1 LATQIVAAVHQF
13 ERHSITIITTAAKDF
28 ADCAPH
34 RAGNQNKLK
43 TPTER
48 AHKTCRKD
56 GIQAMEKGSEK
67 KTASPKTAMSTA
79 KKRLHRSSHL
89 KAAARARQLHGGDDN
104 DRPCAGGSL
113 DRAARYE
120 VSSPRFWWNQNQADS
135 AGALG
140 HPSRP

>member
-34 RAGNQNKLK
+34 REPGNHNKLK
-43 TPTER
+43 THAER
-48 AHKTCRKD
+48 VHKTSRKD
-56 GIQAMEKGSEK
+56 GIQELIEKGSEK

-79 KKRLHRSSHL
+79 NKRLHRSSHL

-120 VSSPRFWWNQNQADS
+120 VF
-135 AGALG
+135 
-140 HPSRP
+140 